1 MLIVFRTSGVLLL
14 GILLLMLGNGILATL
29 LGIRGDIEGFS
40 TQAMAFVM
48 AGYFAGFL
56 GGSRV
61 TPDLIRRVGHVRVF
75 AALGSLISAALIL
88 FPVFTDPYSWVALR
102 VVIGFCF
109 AGVYV
114 VAESWLNNAV
124 PNETRGTAMSI
135 YGVVMML
142 GFVIAQSLVA
152 TGDAGG
158 FLLFI
163 LPSILVS
170 VSFAP
175 ILLSV
180 TPAPVFETSRDMTF
194 KQVFQASPLGVVG
207 LVLMGG
213 VFSALFGMASV
224 YGTEA
229 QLTATEISTF
239 VAAIYLGG
247 MLLQAPIGWVSDRM
261 DRRMLILI
269 AALVGL
275 VAAAL
280 GWTGIGGFM
289 GLLVAAFIVGG
300 MAYPLYALLVA
311 YTNDYLDPEDMP
323 AAAGKLVFANG
334 VGAVGGPFLTAALMD
349 AIGPSGFFLFIIVQ
363 MALLVGYC
371 IWRMGQRPSVA
382 TEDTG
387 SFAPVSPAASPVA
400 LVVAQEAAFE
410 ADEEAAAEAA
420 ADATGPNP

>member
-14 GILLLMLGNGILATL
+14 GIFLLMLGNGILATL
-29 LGIRGDIEGFS
+29 LGIRGAIEGFS

-102 VVIGFCF
+102 IVIGFCF

-114 VAESWLNNAV
+114 TAESWLNNSV
-124 PNETRGTAMSI
+124 PNETRGTAMSF

-142 GFVIAQSLVA
+142 GFVIAQALVA
-152 TGDAGG
+152 QGDASG
-158 FLLFI
+158 FILFI

-175 ILLSV
+175 ILLAV
-180 TPAPVFETSRDMTF
+180 TPAPVFETSRDMSLAD
-194 KQVFQASPLGVVG
+194 VFRASPLGIVG

-229 QLTATEISTF
+229 GLSTAEISTF

-247 MLLQAPIGWVSDRM
+247 MLLQGPIGWISDRV
-261 DRRMLILI
+261 DRRKLIFI
-269 AALVGL
+269 AAACGL
-275 VAAAL
+275 FAAAL
-280 GWTGIGGFM
+280 GWTGIGGFV
-289 GLLVAAFIVGG
+289 GLLIAAFVVGG

-311 YTNDYLDPEDMP
+311 YTNDYLDPEDMA

-334 VGAVGGPFLTAALMD
+334 VGAVGGPFITAAIMD
-349 AIGPSGFFLFIIVQ
+349 AVGPSGFFIFIMMQ
-363 MALLVGYC
+363 MALLVAYC
-371 IWRMGQRPSVA
+371 LWRMGQRPSVS

-387 SFAPVSPAASPVA
+387 SFAPISPAASPVA
-400 LVVAQEAAFE
+400 MVVAQEAALE

-420 ADATGPNP
+420 AAS

>member
-14 GILLLMLGNGILATL
+14 GIFLLMAGNGILATL
-29 LGIRGDIEGFS
+29 LGIRGAIEGFS

-56 GGSRV
+56 GGSRI

-75 AALGSLISAALIL
+75 AALGSLISAAFIL

-102 VVIGFCF
+102 LIIGFCF

-114 VAESWLNNAV
+114 TAESWLNNAV

-135 YGVVMML
+135 YGVVIL
-142 GFVIAQSLVA
+142 LAFVVAQAAVA
-152 TGDAGG
+152 RGDASG

-170 VSFAP
+170 ISFAP

-180 TPAPVFETSRDMTF
+180 TPAPVFETARDMTLRD
-194 KQVFQASPLGVVG
+194 VFHASPTGVVG
-207 LVLMGG
+207 LLLMGG

-229 QLTATEISTF
+229 GLSASEISTF

-247 MLLQAPIGWVSDRM
+247 MLLQGPIGWISDRV
-261 DRRMLILI
+261 DRRRLILI
-269 AALVGL
+269 ASLLGVGAAAIGVVGL
-275 VAAAL
+275 
-280 GWTGIGGFM
+280 GGFT
-289 GLLVAAFIVGG
+289 GLLVSAFLVGG

-311 YTNDYLDPEDMP
+311 YTNDYLAPEDMA

-334 VGAVGGPFLTAALMD
+334 VGAVGGPFVTAAFMD
-349 AIGPSGFFLFIIVQ
+349 AMGPSGFFVFVMIQ
-363 MALLVGYC
+363 MALLAAYC
-371 IWRMGQRPSVA
+371 LWRMGQRPSVSA
-382 TEDTG
+382 EDTG
-387 SFAPVSPAASPVA
+387 SFAPISPAASPVA
-400 LVVAQEAAFE
+400 MVVAQEAALE
-410 ADEEAAAEAA
+410 ADEEAAAA
-420 ADATGPNP
+420 P